1 MENKVKEK
9 ESKTD
14 SIFLWPWCQRIKN
27 QLGTEVGDKQE
38 GNYRK
43 FSGRRHHIFFLPAF
57 RFDGKMERF
66 GLAAFQKKCYKLTS
80 SWHTLKC
87 SSCTIHKAAWS
98 NKQKNKRKKR
108 KEKTKK
114 HPVFVC
120 KTQGGKAIM
129 NIWHM
134 HVVLWYTQSLT
145 GIWLWGHTTQ
155 LHMCIHHMQPHFKAR
170 QDFSWVVE

>member
-14 SIFLWPWCQRIKN
+14 SIFLWPWCQRSKN

-98 NKQKNKRKKR
+98 NKQKNKRKKKKR
-108 KEKTKK
+108 KNEKASS
-114 HPVFVC
+114 VC
-120 KTQGGKAIM
+120 LQNSGWKSNNEYLAYARGSLVHTEF
-129 NIWHM
+129 NWHLALRS
-134 HVVLWYTQSLT
+134 H
-145 GIWLWGHTTQ
+145 HTAAYVYS
-155 LHMCIHHMQPHFKAR
+155 PYAASF
-170 QDFSWVVE
+170 